1 MIPFGRRQAL
11 SNLRTAV
18 AAGRCAAVLGPQGSG
33 RTSVLRAVVAGL
45 VADGVDVD
53 LLEGSDAE
61 AGVPLAAFAPLVA
74 AVGLRGADPLEVY
87 TRLPGLVTARRRI
100 VAVDDADRLDRASVV
115 LLGQLS
121 RARAR
126 VVVTAS
132 GLADLPGTARD
143 ADPAGW
149 HIEALGP
156 LGADDLLSL
165 ATDILGDE
173 LAAPSAAVL
182 VTHALGNP
190 GRAAEML
197 RAAAGSAVRTDAGI
211 ELGPVRVSPRL
222 RQLVAPELPEPG
234 TGPRRLLDLLA
245 VASAL
250 PVEVVDPTALEPA
263 ASDGLVE
270 VAGAAV
276 RLADP
281 LLDDVLRAAMS
292 PQRQARYC
300 GEAADLVRD
309 RDGWEVDAVLL
320 AARAGRR
327 IDPAV
332 ALAAAERALNA
343 HAPDRALQ
351 LVRFA
356 DPGLADTQLVLGAAH
371 SEQGDHQGA
380 AEALRAA
387 LALAGDDRARMRVGQ
402 QVGLLHAVR
411 RADPATAV
419 EEVTRIAASV
429 TDPSWRPVLAADL
442 VKWRLM
448 AGLPVDNIEVRPVA
462 SQAAVRVNEAVIAAM
477 ISTTAGPLDETE
489 RHVASGLE
497 ALAATDVAPPFAGD
511 LLRLSAYLSLAFG
524 GNLAGA
530 EEFALGYRDA
540 AARSADPALGMWEY
554 GTAELALHAGRTAHA
569 DAMSARAMRHLAWRD
584 FTGLRPAARALR
596 AAVLARRGRIS
607 LAQELAGQCTPEERA
622 DPKVA
627 LHLARV
633 EAERQLRHRDRRA
646 AYETLRL
653 AGEAAVAAHNVH
665 LGLLVLDEACM
676 VQPTE
681 EVAALLGAYAKVS
694 DLFALLARRAQALV
708 ERRFDLVA
716 ECAEGLLALGMPGR
730 AAQAAASAAE
740 LAAGTGAGERARRLR
755 RRAVAIVSTAGCAR
769 WPAPDEVDPLTG
781 RELEIAELAARRVRS
796 REIAESLGLS
806 VRTVDNH
813 LARVF
818 RKLGVRGRDELPD
831 ALSLAPT
838 KPW

>member
-1 MIPFGRRQAL
+1 MIPIGRRQAL
-11 SNLRTAV
+11 SNLRAAV

-61 AGVPLAAFAPLVA
+61 AAVPLAAFAPLVA

-87 TRLPGLVTARRRI
+87 TRLPGIVTAQRRI
-100 VAVDDADRLDRASVV
+100 VAVDDADRLDRASLV
-115 LLGQLS
+115 LLGQIS
-121 RARAR
+121 RVRARI
-126 VVVTAS
+126 VVTARE
-132 GLADLPGTARD
+132 LADLPRPARD
-143 ADPAGW
+143 PGPTGW
-149 HIEALGP
+149 HIETLGP

-165 ATDILGDE
+165 APDILGDE
-173 LAAPSAAVL
+173 LAAPSAAVF
-182 VTHALGNP
+182 VTHARGNP

-197 RAAAGSAVRTDAGI
+197 RAAAASAVRTDAGI

-222 RQLVAPELPEPG
+222 RKLVAPELPDPG
-234 TGPRRLLDLLA
+234 TGPRHLLDLLA

-250 PVEVVDPTALEPA
+250 PVEVVDPAALGPA
-263 ASDGLVE
+263 ESDGFVE
-270 VAGAAV
+270 VSGPTV
-276 RLADP
+276 GLTDP
-281 LLDDVLRAAMS
+281 LLDDVLRASMS
-292 PQRQARYC
+292 PQLHARYC
-300 GEAADLVRD
+300 GEAAALVGD
-309 RDGWEVDAVLL
+309 RDGWEAGAVLL

-332 ALAAAERALNA
+332 ALDAAGRALNA
-343 HAPDRALQ
+343 QAPDRALQ
-351 LVRFA
+351 LARFA
-356 DPGLADTQLVLGAAH
+356 DPDLADTQLVLGAAH
-371 SEQGDHQGA
+371 SEQGDHLAA
-380 AEALRAA
+380 AEALRSA
-387 LALAGDDRARMRVGQ
+387 LVLAGDDRARVRVGQ

-448 AGLPVDNIEVRPVA
+448 AGLPVDNIEVRPA
-462 SQAAVRVNEAVIAAM
+462 APQAAVRVNEAVIAAM
-477 ISTTAGPLDETE
+477 ISTTAGPLGETE

-497 ALAATDVAPPFAGD
+497 ALASTDIAPPFAGD
-511 LLRLSAYLSLAFG
+511 LLRLSAYLSMAFG

-540 AARSADPALGMWEY
+540 AAHSADPALGMWEY
-554 GTAELALHAGRTAHA
+554 GTAELALHTGRMAQA
-569 DAMSARAMRHLAWRD
+569 DAMSARAIRHLAWRD

-596 AAVLARRGRIS
+596 AAVLARRGRIT
-607 LAQELAGQCTPEERA
+607 LARELAGQCAPEERV

-633 EAERQLRHRDRRA
+633 EAERQLRHRDRQA
-646 AYETLRL
+646 AHETLRL
-653 AGEAAVAAHNVH
+653 AGEAAIAAHNVH
-665 LGLLVLDEACM
+665 LGVLALDEAGM
-676 VQPTE
+676 VRPTE
-681 EVAALLGAYAKVS
+681 EVAAQLGAYSEVS
-694 DLFALLARRAQALV
+694 DLYRLLARRARAVV
-708 ERRFDLVA
+708 ERRLDVVT
-716 ECAEGLLALGMPGR
+716 ECAEELLAMGMVGR
-730 AAQAAASAAE
+730 AAQAAANAAE
-740 LAAGTGAGERARRLR
+740 LAARSGAGEQSRKLRHRAL
-755 RRAVAIVSTAGCAR
+755 AIASTTGSAR
-769 WPAPDEVDPLTG
+769 WPASDEADALTG

-813 LARVF
+813 LARIF

-831 ALSLAPT
+831 ALGPAASQG
-838 KPW
+838 W